1 MFLDDGTPLGTNLP
15 FTFSRIFRN
24 VGSAGSWRRFSIAEG
39 SCSFFGLHLPR
50 TIVDAKV
57 RGGFAAQIVHGCM
70 KFAVCACVLL
80 AFSFHSLPLCGK
92 VAKDT
97 LFTTDGDRII
107 LTYEVTN
114 AAGQTTIRFGGQQKK
129 LGNINAKYKDLSKVA
144 VMFFDRIGN
153 YGNGELFVNMV
164 PEPLEPIMTPAGVR
178 YEKSADGYYM
188 VQSELELSFTA
199 NSDAEIRIPIYLAYK
214 QKKGKYVLFSKSK
227 GLKIPLRVRT
237 HAGSARTAT
246 QTVQQTIT
254 STAEIEPDNA
264 DAIKV
269 LESIGVA
276 EGLIA
281 EATELPF
288 SDNLLDEIKYLREK
302 RREVTDN
309 ALVEKIANVMESF
322 ESKRRLL
329 EEQGMAEQ
337 QARQLEAELKAQ
349 EDARAAKAQT
359 DSIEAAQ
366 KAASE
371 KEKKRS
377 LWMIVGGAVLAFLA
391 FIGNQVVQG
400 IMNKRN
406 RMQMMNMQQEIA
418 NKAEREAK
426 RRARN
431 AVRAQ
436 RNKMEN
442 EAKRQISGAIQG
454 KGTLKVNGKSKNAS
468 I

>member
-1 MFLDDGTPLGTNLP
+1 MFRDDGIPLGTNLP
-15 FTFSRIFRN
+15 FTCSRIFRN
-24 VGSAGSWRRFSIAEG
+24 VGSAGSWRRFGIAENP
-39 SCSFFGLHLPR
+39 CSFFGLHLPR

-57 RGGFAAQIVHGCM
+57 RRGFAAQNVHGCM
-70 KFAVCACVLL
+70 KLAVCACVLL

-114 AAGQTTIRFGGQQKK
+114 AAGQTTIRFWGQQKK
-129 LGNINAKYKDLSKVA
+129 LGKINAKYKDLSKVA

-164 PEPLEPIMTPAGVR
+164 PEPFMTPAGVR

-237 HAGSARTAT
+237 HAGSTRTAT

-288 SDNLLDEIKYLREK
+288 SDNLLDEIRYLREK

-322 ESKRRLL
+322 ESKRHLL

-337 QARQLEAELKAQ
+337 QAHQLEAELKAQ

-400 IMNKRN
+400 IMNRRN

-431 AVRAQ
+431 AARAQ
-436 RNKMEN
+436 RNKVEN
-442 EAKRQISGAIQG
+442 EAKRQIAGAIQG